1 MISFRD
7 YLDNKENLCEGKQAP
22 IFKVSSKN
30 DDVCKAL
37 EDIDGFSVRDWDAQP
52 IVATKWFDSDWEIKI
67 TVNPDW
73 RTGKLVVS
81 VDLVNDRGRSIRHKD
96 VRNERELLNIVEEYE
111 ELEMRMNENVSE
123 ALDKKLLDKNG
134 RIKNYPD
141 LTPNASEIDLF
152 INNDEKIYKSK
163 LEPIYN
169 KLASDNDNEQ
179 YSSEKAVDAFAK
191 VVDLGLKTYN
201 SNWPDK
207 KISLSKDEK
216 LQIAVGLAKS
226 FEDEYL

>member
-1 MISFRD
+1 MVSFRD

-37 EDIDGFSVRDWDAQP
+37 EDIDGFSVRDWDSQP

-96 VRNERELLNIVEEYE
+96 VRNERELLNTVEEYE

-123 ALDKKLLDKNG
+123 ALDTNETVAYIDGQMVHLSIVNDRELSEFKYDEQNSVLS
-134 RIKNYPD
+134 
-141 LTPNASEIDLF
+141 LT
-152 INNDEKIYKSK
+152 
-163 LEPIYN
+163 LEPGSHN
-169 KLASDNDNEQ
+169 
-179 YSSEKAVDAFAK
+179 
-191 VVDLGLKTYN
+191 
-201 SNWPDK
+201 
-207 KISLSKDEK
+207 
-216 LQIAVGLAKS
+216 VGLLLVDRAGNKKYISEVRHLAIGNNRIWIGAGISIGIFLMAVISVYVVKKAGKS
-226 FEDEYL
+226 MFT